1 MATDQN
7 AKQAAAS
14 EEIPAAL
21 VPIII
26 AAAATA
32 IGKPIRIKDIVLV
45 SGGKP
50 NVWGTQGRLVIHGSH
65 STSSQQW

>member
-7 AKQAAAS
+7 AQQAKKP
-14 EEIPAAL
+14 EEVPEEL
-21 VPIII
+21 VPVII

-32 IGKPIRIKDIVLV
+32 VGKPIRVKDIVLV

-50 NVWGTQGRLVIHGSH
+50 NVWGTQGRLIIHGSH
-65 STSSQQW
+65 YTASQQW